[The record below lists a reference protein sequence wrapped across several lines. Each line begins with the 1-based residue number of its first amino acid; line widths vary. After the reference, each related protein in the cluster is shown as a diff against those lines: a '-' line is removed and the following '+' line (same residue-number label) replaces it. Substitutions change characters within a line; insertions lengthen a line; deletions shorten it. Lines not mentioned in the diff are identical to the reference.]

1 MIDWDLRAGKPA
13 HKFDAGH
20 VNSILLHGPNQEQII
35 SSSDGTDG
43 ARLVTLLQ
51 SLTNLLNVA
60 CPHITDHTVRLWSR
74 AQGTCI
80 QTLADDSVVI
90 HAMQKKHFATQ
101 PTAILTGWATT
112 SLGHSASAILTR
124 ADGTPHARNDR

>member
-1 MIDWDLRAGKPA
+1 MIDWDLRSGKPA

-20 VNSILLHGPNQEQII
+20 VNSILLQGPNQEQII
-35 SSSDGTDG
+35 SSSDGTPV
-43 ARLVTLLQ
+43 AHLIITFFLN
-51 SLTNLLNVA
+51 LTHALNVA
-60 CPHITDHTVRLWSR
+60 CPHIKDHTVRLWSR

-101 PTAILTGWATT
+101 PTAILTGWPTT
-112 SLGHSASAILTR
+112 CLGHSASAIMTR
-124 ADGTPHARNDR
+124 AYGTPCHDR